1 MAHTCNS
8 SIRETREGA
17 MLEPD
22 SLSYRVGAK
31 RNRKCWRDGSTVK
44 SALSEIPS
52 LFSIIHTGVP
62 QLPVTP
68 ALGNPMPSSGSHK
81 ALNSQ
86 RFGGLHLLNSGIKGV
101 NSHVPWIQVLMIV
114 RQALYPLS
122 VSLLS
127 TVLSSRPQR
136 NSASCSQLQLDST
149 FLGLWFSIAWS
160 LKRKN

>member
-62 QLPVTP
+62 QLLVTP
-68 ALGNPMPSSGSHK
+68 ALGNPMPSSGSHRPWTHRGLAASTSWILGLK
-81 ALNSQ
+81 GWTPMYPEF
-86 RFGGLHLLNSGIKGV
+86 RFLWLCGKRFTHYPS
-101 NSHVPWIQVLMIV
+101 PY
-114 RQALYPLS
+114 YPLYFLS
-122 VSLLS
+122 GHKEILLPAA
-127 TVLSSRPQR
+127 SSSWIPPFW
-136 NSASCSQLQLDST
+136 ACGFQLPEV
-149 FLGLWFSIAWS
+149 
-160 LKRKN
+160 